1 MTDNEEN
8 PGTEKMVETVE
19 NDANENLASMMAGLA
34 KTMPHLAEQFPEL
47 KELQGKPKKE
57 VQNEKEAPAKEKTEL
72 PNEPEEG
79 NPEEGDEEE
88 EQEVEL
94 PGSLFA
100 KKKAKVG
107 EFKSSDEVNEFLAKK
122 YQVKD
127 VKDFSK
133 FLSNVE
139 QWRNSSQKAEEV
151 QEKFDSLIN
160 GLNMLPM
167 EIQSAILAWN
177 KGDDYKTVFNRYAS
191 NIDFTKDISAHDKK
205 ELVRHFYPDQ
215 FDKEDLEDFDDNPHI
230 KAAYDMVKKTLYP
243 QAQQAIARQRADIEA
258 EAETLKRVVASSAK
272 GSVVHLQES
281 FPSIDDKELRKI
293 EKMLSGDDSVLL
305 GLFKNRDGSYKKEA
319 ALTLAM
325 ALFGAD
331 QVKQLLHTIEE
342 QTKGLYPAVRNK
354 PKTPA
359 QKTVTPTDNDVKNSE
374 LQRVVRTFVP
384 KKVY

>member
-1 MTDNEEN
+1 MAENEEN
-8 PGTEKMVETVE
+8 TERVMETIE
-19 NDANENLASMMAGLA
+19 NGVTDNLAGMMAGFV

-47 KELQGKPKKE
+47 KELQVTPKKE
-57 VQNEKEAPAKEKTEL
+57 DPNEKETKPEEKAEL
-72 PNEPEEG
+72 SNKSEEG
-79 NPEEGDEEE
+79 NPEEGNEEE
-88 EQEVEL
+88 EQEVEI
-94 PGSLFA
+94 PGSFFA

-107 EFKSSDEVNEFLAKK
+107 DFKTSEEVNAFLAKT

-127 VKDFSK
+127 VKDFGK

-139 QWRNSSQKAEEV
+139 QWRNSSQKVEEI
-151 QEKFDSLIN
+151 QEKFDSLTN

-325 ALFGAD
+325 ALSGAD
-331 QVKQLLHTIEE
+331 QIRQLLHTIEE

-384 KKVY
+384 KHTY